1 MSARDWGLYWGAKYY
16 LILLHPPV
24 QRESEKAY
32 PMDVEGKIS
41 EGYKLNDKE
50 KELQKEFERA
60 CEREWIEHAEI
71 NDLLHNMMAY
81 LP

>member
-1 MSARDWGLYWGAKYY
+1 M
-16 LILLHPPV
+16 
-24 QRESEKAY
+24 QRESEKGS

-41 EGYKLNDKE
+41 EGYQLNDKE
-50 KELQKEFERA
+50 IELQKDFERA
-60 CEREWIEHAEI
+60 CERKWIEHAEI

>member
-1 MSARDWGLYWGAKYY
+1 M
-16 LILLHPPV
+16 

-50 KELQKEFERA
+50 IELQKDFERA
-60 CEREWIEHAEI
+60 RERKWIEHAEI
-71 NDLLHNMMAY
+71 NDLLHNMIAY

>member
-1 MSARDWGLYWGAKYY
+1 M
-16 LILLHPPV
+16 

-32 PMDVEGKIS
+32 SMDVEGKIS
-41 EGYKLNDKE
+41 VGYQLNDKE
-50 KELQKEFERA
+50 IELQKDFERA
-60 CEREWIEHAEI
+60 RERKWIEHAEI

>member
-1 MSARDWGLYWGAKYY
+1 M
-16 LILLHPPV
+16 
-24 QRESEKAY
+24 QRESEKGS

-50 KELQKEFERA
+50 IELQKDFERA
-60 CEREWIEHAEI
+60 RERKWIEHAEI